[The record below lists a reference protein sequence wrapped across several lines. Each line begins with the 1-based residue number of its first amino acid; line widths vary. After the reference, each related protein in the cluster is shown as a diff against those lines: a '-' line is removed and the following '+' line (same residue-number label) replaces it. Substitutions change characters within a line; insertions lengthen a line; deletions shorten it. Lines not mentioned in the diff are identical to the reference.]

1 MIEFNR
7 TSTKTSL
14 GQVYCT
20 IVNQVRKIA
29 FILFFLAL
37 VVTVQPHSVDAT
49 TLSSVGSVGLKHQA
63 QGAMDKATGK
73 AETTLI
79 KTKGMA
85 REAKGNVTGNIGRA
99 ESNAERMKKNADGVV
114 DDGKNMLDDL
124 GDKIQSTADGIADS
138 VKGLGK

>member
-20 IVNQVRKIA
+20 IVNQVRKLA
-29 FILFFLAL
+29 FVLFFLAL
-37 VVTVQPHSVDAT
+37 VMTVQPHSVDAA
-49 TLSSVGSVGLKHQA
+49 TLGSVGLKHQA
-63 QGAMDKATGK
+63 EGVIDKATGK
-73 AETTLI
+73 AETTLS

-85 REAKGNVTGNIGRA
+85 REVKGNVTGNIGRVESKA
-99 ESNAERMKKNADGVV
+99 EGMKNKADDVV

>member
-1 MIEFNR
+1 MIEFTR
-7 TSTKTSL
+7 TGIRSAYSA
-14 GQVYCT
+14 

-73 AETTLI
+73 AETTLS

-85 REAKGNVTGNIGRA
+85 REAKGNVTGNIGRVESKA
-99 ESNAERMKKNADGVV
+99 EGLRNKTDDAV

-124 GDKIQSTADGIADS
+124 GDKIQSTANGIADS
-138 VKGLGK
+138 VKDLAK